1 MLLYAELPEVSVRC
15 PRGCETGEI
24 SGKFRTG
31 LMRSGKPY
39 FKTCAQ
45 GSLLVR
51 KGFGD
56 GSAAVADAVKAGD
69 FDIVVGSTVDLARLM
84 GA

>member
-1 MLLYAELPEVSVRC
+1 
-15 PRGCETGEI
+15 
-24 SGKFRTG
+24 
-31 LMRSGKPY
+31 MRSGKPY